1 MITGYIQNTER
12 MNNSGIV
19 ARINHSQAIVG
30 RISVPYGEYKL
41 DSDHEIITIDR
52 YLLHDQ
58 VISPISENA
67 IVSMTSN
74 ETSTNII
81 SPVNSL
87 SSSEIQTETY
97 ILTPVEG
104 NFEED
109 IEL

>member
-1 MITGYIQNTER
+1 MIIGKIVER
-12 MNNSGIV
+12 G
-19 ARINHSQAIVG
+19 
-30 RISVPYGEYKL
+30 SVYGTVVSDTKIIGSFIPPQSVIAET
-41 DSDHEIITIDR
+41 DHEVITIDR

>member
-1 MITGYIQNTER
+1 MNGTVNFER
-12 MNNSGIV
+12 KLSGTVHSTRHIGGTVNGNS
-19 ARINHSQAIVG
+19 AA
-30 RISVPYGEYKL
+30 Y
-41 DSDHEIITIDR
+41 SDHEIITIDR

-104 NFEED
+104 DFEED